1 MPSPMIVCMS
11 TDSIAAEYSTRL
23 AVDVGYRVIKL
34 EAAGGDPLRARRGRF
49 ADFLLAGKESVL
61 LGKGG
66 LQGKALQDLLDGC
79 SGIVTDEAGRDS
91 LQQQTSRTPLAP
103 LVVVGERDAGT
114 LRGMSGSHSDEFL
127 AFHGSG
133 LGFITPRVMPGY
145 PSAGPLCPQANLL
158 EFLAGL
164 YGAIALFAL
173 ICQGASSDIRSASAG
188 LCAAALPL
196 MRREISSALLEGT
209 HPHRA
214 ERIWQVSPAEV
225 HRCNDGWLFVDVIED
240 IQWTRLC
247 NWMGRPEL
255 GTDPRYTT
263 REQRFADAETLCAIL
278 DKFFADK
285 PQACWM
291 EAQAVGVPVAPV
303 NSLHDLLGDP
313 QLAARGFW
321 GSLINTSGQT
331 QRMPLSPLA
340 RLFRSHVTT
349 MRVPAPG
356 AQTHTVL
363 ASLETA

>member
-1 MPSPMIVCMS
+1 MPTPMIVCLS

-23 AVDVGYRVIKL
+23 AVDAGYRVIKL
-34 EAAGGDPLRARRGRF
+34 ETAGGDPLRARRGRF

-61 LGKGG
+61 LGDGG
-66 LQGKALQDLLDGC
+66 LQGKALQDLLDHC
-79 SGIVTDEAGRDS
+79 AGIVADEAGRDTL
-91 LQQQTSRTPLAP
+91 LQQTGRTPLAP

-158 EFLAGL
+158 EFLTGL
-164 YGAIALFAL
+164 YGAIALFSL
-173 ICQGASSDIRSASAG
+173 MGQSASTDIRSASAG

-196 MRREISSALLEGT
+196 LRREISSALLEGT
-209 HPHRA
+209 QPHRA
-214 ERIWQVSPAEV
+214 ERIWKVSPAEV
-225 HRCNDGWLFVDVIED
+225 HRCSDGWLFVDVIED

-247 NWMGRPEL
+247 NWMGKPEL
-255 GTDPRYTT
+255 GIDPRYIT
-263 REQRFADAETLCAIL
+263 REQRFADSETLCAIL
-278 DKFFADK
+278 DAFFADK

-291 EAQAVGVPVAPV
+291 EAQAGGVPVAPV

-321 GSLINTSGQT
+321 GSLTDASGQT
-331 QRMPLSPLA
+331 QRAPLSPLA
-340 RLFRSHVTT
+340 RLFGTDATPLHVC
-349 MRVPAPG
+349 APG
-356 AQTHTVL
+356 AHTKAVI